1 MVRVQSGSNK
11 ITENDLE
18 LLQNDVTRME
28 SEGSLKLTIMHKL
41 HQKYSVIAEYLN
53 GDFVITV
60 S

>member
-11 ITENDLE
+11 ITGNDLE

-28 SEGSLKLTIMHKL
+28 NNGSLKVTIMHKL
-41 HQKYSVIAEYLN
+41 QQKYSVIAEYLN
-53 GDFVITV
+53 GDFVITI

>member
-11 ITENDLE
+11 ITENELE
-18 LLQNDVTRME
+18 LIQNNVAKME
-28 SEGSLKLTIMHKL
+28 NEGSLKLTIMHKL
-41 HQKYSVIAEYLN
+41 KQKYSVIAEYLN